1 MRFTAEAVHLC
12 FKDLAALVL
21 GFVDLLEFSPVQALG
36 LIYLKFSRL
45 SLKSRSD
52 SKSGCCIDSAYSCVP
67 NNIFGKMWVR
77 LNLLTN
83 TLKKKCADEAGL
95 QRLHLSKE
103 ELSPGPGFGDAFDLP
118 EPSSRPYCWFSSLS
132 KYCQINYQ
140 GRGQCSTESFLL
152 YNYLEEKDF
161 LNYPKS
167 PKSKHELLKNTQISG
182 KYITFSVLKYW
193 FLSVIF
199 GNGALRAMEV
209 SA

>member
-1 MRFTAEAVHLC
+1 MHPKDPRNSFPSTTRQQSFSWFHCWLLHSFVG
-12 FKDLAALVL
+12 FKPIFKTLSLHPGLTQRVVVVSIVSIRAL
-21 GFVDLLEFSPVQALG
+21 QT
-36 LIYLKFSRL
+36 IYLAKCEFAWTWWQ
-45 SLKSRSD
+45 
-52 SKSGCCIDSAYSCVP
+52 IH
-67 NNIFGKMWVR
+67 W
-77 LNLLTN
+77 
-83 TLKKKCADEAGL
+83 KKCADKAGL

-161 LNYPKS
+161 LNYPNS
-167 PKSKHELLKNTQISG
+167 PESKHELLKNTQISDD
-182 KYITFSVLKYW
+182 KYITFTLQKYW
-193 FLSVIF
+193 FSVFIF